1 MAEEGKA
8 WQKTDFNFPIQMQL
22 TVIKFISDNK
32 ILYLP

>member
-1 MAEEGKA
+1 
-8 WQKTDFNFPIQMQL
+8 MQL